1 MPLYTVKVRPED
13 KDAFFTKLKEIY
25 PDREVI
31 QGIYLGDKL
40 ITCEL
45 ELEHDS
51 ELTMLKL
58 CIQVKQIPSRQ
69 DRSELIAK
77 IVKGLV

>member
-1 MPLYTVKVRPED
+1 MPIYTVKIQPED

-31 QGIYLGDKL
+31 QSIYLGDRL

-45 ELEHDS
+45 DLEEDS

-58 CIQVKQIPSRQ
+58 CIAVKQIPSRE
-69 DRSELIAK
+69 DRSEMIAK
-77 IVKGLV
+77 IVKGLI

>member
-1 MPLYTVKVRPED
+1 MSIYTVKIQPEN
-13 KDAFFTKLKEIY
+13 KDIFFNKLKEVY

-31 QGIYLGDKL
+31 QSIYLGDKL

-45 ELEHDS
+45 DLETD
-51 ELTMLKL
+51 EDLTMLKL
-58 CIQVKQIPSRQ
+58 CVEVKQIPSRI
-69 DRSELIAK
+69 DRSEIIAK

>member
-13 KDAFFTKLKEIY
+13 KDLFFAKLKEIY

-31 QGIYLGDKL
+31 QSIYLGDTL
-40 ITCEL
+40 HVYEL
-45 ELEHDS
+45 ELEEDL

-58 CIQVKQIPSRQ
+58 CIHVKQIPGRE
-69 DRSELIAK
+69 DRYEVMEK
-77 IVKGLV
+77 IGKGLV